1 MSDQNFDELDWVKI
15 RENSTYEPET
25 ILHKAKRKLRENPL
39 VPIGCLATT
48 VALTY
53 GLYNFYKGNAVMQ
66 QHCMRARVGAQAF
79 TILSIV
85 AGLILLPQSK

>member
-39 VPIGCLATT
+39 VPIGKITS
-48 VALTY
+48 TY
-53 GLYNFYKGNAVMQ
+53 AV
-66 QHCMRARVGAQAF
+66 
-79 TILSIV
+79 
-85 AGLILLPQSK
+85 